1 MRLTPK
7 NWQELQHYKDR
18 APVWIK
24 LHRKLLD
31 DFEFHCLPVASR
43 ALAPMLWLLSSEYEN
58 GAIDASCAKIAFRLR
73 MSEADFMDALKPL
86 IDNGFFSLD
95 QDASKPLAECL
106 PRDREETETEKETD
120 KGTPDKPARFDPLAI
135 DLPDSVPAE
144 VWGEWIAYRRKRKLT
159 VTEPTMKAQ
168 VKKLAEFASR
178 GCRPDLVIQQSI
190 ANGWQGLFE
199 LKSGQS
205 GRQQSRMNDIGVD
218 DEIPEG
224 FRSGH

>member
-1 MRLTPK
+1 MRLTPR

-58 GAIDASCAKIAFRLR
+58 GAIDASSAKIAFRLR
-73 MSEADFMDALKPL
+73 MSEQDFIDALKPL
-86 IDNGFFSLD
+86 IENGFFSLE

-106 PRDREETETEKETD
+106 PRDREETETETEKKTPA
-120 KGTPDKPARFDPLAI
+120 PDKPARFDPLAI
-135 DLPDSVPAE
+135 DLPDCVPYDA
-144 VWGEWIAYRRKRKLT
+144 WADWIAYRRKRKLT
-159 VTEPTMKAQ
+159 VTETTMKAQ
-168 VKKLAEFASR
+168 VKKLADFASR
-178 GCRPDLVIQQSI
+178 GSPPDLVIQQTI
-190 ANGWQGLFE
+190 TNGWQGLFE
-199 LKSGQS
+199 LKGGQT
-205 GRQQSRMNDIGVD
+205 GRKASKMNDIGVD

-224 FRSGH
+224 FERGC